1 MSYDQ
6 GNAAAMPAAET
17 IADDK
22 LTGAV
27 AIAEFIG
34 EKPRRTFHLLSSG
47 LLPAGKLG
55 GERIAS
61 RRVLRARYAAL
72 TGASL

>member
-17 IADDK
+17 IANDK

-55 GERIAS
+55 GEWIAS
-61 RRVLRARYAAL
+61 RKALRERYSTL
-72 TGASL
+72 TSGQL